1 MYRKDFSIYGMDYG
15 ITYSS
20 KQGEGTTA
28 SIVIPMNVIPMKQ
41 EADHEKI

>member
-1 MYRKDFSIYGMDYG
+1 MNNGSFD
-15 ITYSS
+15 SS
-20 KQGEGTTA
+20 KDLWPKPKGRPA